1 MLGAWKGVAIYGM
14 WWCSGMESP
23 NLPNHFCSKLWIKI
37 FWSDG
42 LKATPNPG
50 LFHYF
55 VRNSHEFWSGTVMY
69 MSLHHS
75 NWITWVVALWLFNVT
90 CFHIQIEAKDL
101 FYMFYMLQNASCTQ
115 SGIVV
120 GSLNRVPFWVAGMSH
135 CTTWQERAE
144 LSKSLPCSMIG
155 TVIVQKVKIR

>member
-1 MLGAWKGVAIYGM
+1 MPKIIPTTWQHWQHINGQYGYLVL
-14 WWCSGMESP
+14 SGIGNLVNSS
-23 NLPNHFCSKLWIKI
+23 NSTRWLSFYSSLHVTLPNQVSHFIS
-37 FWSDG
+37 S
-42 LKATPNPG
+42 
-50 LFHYF
+50 
-55 VRNSHEFWSGTVMY
+55 TVMY

-101 FYMFYMLQNASCTQ
+101 FYMFYKLQDASCTQ
-115 SGIVV
+115 SGIGV